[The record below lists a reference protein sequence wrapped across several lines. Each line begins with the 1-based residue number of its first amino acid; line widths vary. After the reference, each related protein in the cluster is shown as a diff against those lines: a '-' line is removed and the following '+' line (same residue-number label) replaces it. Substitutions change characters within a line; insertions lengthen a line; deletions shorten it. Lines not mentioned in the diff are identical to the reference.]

1 MRTIIIYNSQTGFTE
16 QYANWIAKALDCPSK
31 SLKQTT
37 AAELSNYDRV
47 IFGGW
52 IMGDKIMGLDKLCQM
67 TSPSAV
73 FAVGSTPAYEEV
85 VEKIRNLN
93 QLEQVPLFYME
104 GGFRLE
110 RLGFLQRTLLKT
122 LKKAT
127 AKKENRS
134 RQEEFML
141 QNLGESFDNSDE
153 KKIEE
158 LVKYLEE

>member
-1 MRTIIIYNSQTGFTE
+1 MPDDLAF
-16 QYANWIAKALDCPSK
+16 C
-31 SLKQTT
+31 
-37 AAELSNYDRV
+37 
-47 IFGGW
+47 
-52 IMGDKIMGLDKLCQM
+52 
-67 TSPSAV
+67 V

-110 RLGFLQRTLLKT
+110 RLGFLQRILLKT

-153 KKIEE
+153 KQIEE